1 MTAADKEPIN
11 VALNVFI
18 RFPTP
23 KTREWILNTIL
34 QRCQPLLTIDNRSLP
49 HRYAPGD
56 MWDYDEEGSSILI
69 DVSVDGQLRKVA
81 THAAR
86 NGFIYTFERANG
98 QTLMAKPYVSAVNWT
113 KGIDQ
118 KTGKPID
125 CTPSGLGAI
134 SGHRAQRSAGSG
146 SAVTSEAQR
155 PSQPMQPAARLVPL
169 NGFRAP

>member
-18 RFPTP
+18 RFPAP

-49 HRYAPGD
+49 HRYTPGD

-69 DVSVDGQLRKVA
+69 DVTVDGQPRKVA

-98 QTLMAKPYVSAVNWT
+98 QILMAKPYVSALNWT

-118 KTGKPID
+118 D
-125 CTPSGLGAI
+125 
-134 SGHRAQRSAGSG
+134 R
-146 SAVTSEAQR
+146 EADR
-155 PSQPMQPAARLVPL
+155 LRSQPRCRGLFGPAEIAIARSPECRPATMQGGLSGTVISPPGRAVP
-169 NGFRAP
+169 